1 MATRWILVGVEPV
14 WRVGRA
20 RFVALWLSAWP
31 AWGLA
36 QIVPA
41 PGGET
46 RVIQTQNGLPQ
57 VDIARPSGAGVS
69 VNHYHQFDV
78 QAPGAILNNASA
90 IVKTG
95 RAGYING
102 NPHFGPNQSARLIVN
117 EVHSLEASQLR
128 GPVEV
133 AGPRAEV
140 VVANPSG
147 IIVNGG
153 GFINTSRATLTTGQP
168 YYGADGSLAG
178 FNVSRGLVTVHGA
191 KFNALNIDQVDLIA
205 RAVQVNTEI
214 RAKNLNVV
222 SGANQVPYATLAA
235 TTIQGD
241 GPAPSVSIDVGQ
253 LGGMYADRIVMVG
266 TEHGVGVH
274 SAGTISAQA
283 GDLTLCANGK
293 LTLTP
298 TSQTNA
304 SGLLSVR
311 AQADI
316 QNDGKLYGKQDVS
329 VSSASLL
336 SNVGTLAAQRNLKVE
351 AHRVNSSGGLG
362 AGADAD
368 GVIDSAGELEVKA
381 TGSLVATGHQ
391 LAGGNMTL
399 EGAAVDLKHSNTLT
413 DGHLELYAKSGD
425 IDLTGAEVVSQGT
438 ARIIADDGVVNHN
451 QGKLSSGD
459 TQTIRAAALLNQ
471 DGQIFS
477 ESTLDIDV
485 AGKMDNLRG
494 LARAAGR
501 VLVKAGSL
509 DNTAGRVTSKSDDE
523 LSVTTVGPLTN
534 AAGHTVMGDQ
544 GGVIGGNGN
553 VKVQAGTLTNRG
565 RVTAK
570 GMLKV
575 SGQSINNNDGTLS
588 AKRLDVTADSLT
600 NEKGVIAQTGK
611 GDTVVRITHKF
622 DNTLGTIRSNGE
634 NLTLKSEAGSLTNNS
649 GTLYHGGSGTLKV
662 TGASTLTNLSGLIDS
677 ASVLNVDGQSID
689 NTGGVIRTK
698 TGSVTLTSASTFKNN
713 QGVVQ
718 GGNGLEVSSAD
729 TLFNQEGK
737 LVNRS
742 STGTLAVSAQ
752 ELDNTNGQIADTG
765 TVHTLIK
772 AASLHNAN
780 TNGQTHRGVIRGKGN
795 VTIDSAAV
803 QNGANGQI
811 VADRDLTFKNTDQLT
826 NAGQLTA
833 DGMLT
838 VEQPHAVLSNVD
850 GQISATKVK
859 LTVAS
864 LDNTSGQIA
873 NPKGSSGDITIQTGV
888 LTQHAGTI
896 ASARDLKLSAVSLIG
911 DGQLIGGRDAAISLQ
926 DDYTHGANNQIT
938 ANRNLTF
945 STTGQLTNTGKL
957 SAVGNLTT
965 RSNGLINRGEIRSG
979 IQGVTGTGI
988 TTLEAGSGEL
998 INEGK
1003 IDGHAVTTTSQ
1014 HLTNTGSIIGGT
1026 LTHTANTIVND
1037 GARAVMAGTQQVN
1050 LYGANT
1056 VTNRNGATL
1065 VSLGDLNI
1073 AKDDQKD
1080 ASGRLINLIDTV
1092 NNLSSTM
1099 EAHGLMNIA
1108 ARQLNNIRQNVQT
1121 ETRSSSS
1128 THTMRQLP
1136 WWRPSPPGSSP
1147 AFQDANVH
1155 MHHAYYVNPA
1165 DIISSTPILTPDGY
1179 WVTQLVVNLP
1189 WNASVFEWKNS
1200 GLYQTQYQQ
1209 DWRVTLPA
1217 GQVTLYAYDVKHGQ
1231 SNPDQQGGT
1240 AWDEKF
1246 SKNTY
1251 LRSFSNT
1258 AYSNHYGNC
1267 TTDCVRIETYPGYT
1281 DPNTQFMKETE
1292 RRREGHW
1299 PVETQRI
1306 AHQTVTET
1314 ELSPN
1319 SGAPALLTSGAAMNL
1334 TIGELVN
1341 NDNGTIAAGGDLNV
1355 NGQKV
1360 PNGHGAAVIKNTS
1373 TQLTK
1378 TYSFTN
1384 QSGYNHVKDP
1394 YPGTPAQWVTWTNPS
1409 ITFTTGIA
1417 GGTVTSNQ
1425 AVTIDAGETRNISV
1439 QATPVPV
1446 GADAAA
1452 LGLPDIDLKG
1462 QGVGAPRGAKQ
1473 RSGTPGVIKTVA
1485 GVRTSRPQLKLPT
1498 SGLFTIQS
1506 APNHPYLV
1514 VTDPRFTSYTQFV
1527 SSDYMLGQL
1536 DLNPQTVQKRIGD
1549 GYYESQ
1555 LVMAQVTQLTGK
1567 RYLEGFTSNEDEYKQ
1582 LMTHGAVFGKQFSLK
1597 PGIALTDAQM
1607 EALTTDI
1614 VWLVNQTI
1622 TLADGSQQTVLA
1634 PQVYLA
1640 KSNHVDVTPSGA
1652 LISGNTVQIKGTDI
1666 VNQGGTIAAK
1676 GDAALAASND
1686 IQNLGGA
1693 IHADNLALMAGRDII
1708 NQSLTRTEAQH
1719 FTTGTSTHTSIGAL
1733 GTLNASGEMLMQ
1745 AGHDLTVKGARVT
1758 TGGNLGVMAGHA
1770 VNIGTVET
1778 GSTIQTHSDARNTS
1792 AYQNT
1797 TQVGSA
1803 LHTGGSLGVA
1813 SGGDIGVTGST
1824 LTSDADMAL
1833 VGAGHV
1839 TIRGATNRAAVNLTG
1854 AHGRD
1859 WAYDNHMVETN
1870 VASQLSTGGSATVV
1884 AGQAA
1889 SGKRLEVL
1897 GSNIVAGTK
1906 GQGNGAVNLA
1916 ASGDV
1921 TIAQTR
1927 TRTRGDAASHSEAD
1941 KFLSSSSTDTAR
1953 SYAGSNAH
1961 GSLVSGETV
1970 SVSAGHDLNVR
1981 GSAVVSTHGTAL
1993 AAANNVNIGTA
2004 QSTAQ
2009 ESNDYRHRQSGL
2021 LAGDGLAV
2029 TIGSRAQSD
2038 QAQSSSLTHHGS
2050 VVGSVKDSVTI
2061 EAGNELHVKGSDLIA
2076 AKDVVGTAKTVTLQ
2090 TATDEQ
2096 HHSGQQAMRQSG
2108 VTLGIQTPG
2117 IAAVNNVVQQ
2127 ASAGAHSQDDRV
2139 RALRGLA
2146 GASGLYDAYQSVP
2159 GELGT
2164 LAKGEMPEAKL
2175 TVSIGSSGSRSV
2187 FSEDST
2193 QARGNRVQAGG
2204 LTKFQATG
2212 EKDPGQG
2219 NVIIRGSQIDAQN
2232 VHLAATDR
2240 VDLLNSTDTERV
2252 RHDHGSTSGSV
2263 GVSIGTKGLGVS
2275 ASAARANGDGNS
2287 DGAMQ
2292 NNTHVRARESVTIK
2306 SGGDT
2311 NVVGANVKGNRV
2323 VADVQGDLNV
2333 ASVQDTSVSAARQ
2346 HSAGVGLNVSQ
2357 GGGSASFN
2365 VQNGNARGNYAS
2377 VTEQAG
2383 IEAGEG
2389 GFDIAVKGNTDLKG
2403 AFIASE
2409 AVKAQNRLKTG
2420 TLSYSAIENH
2430 SDYQASTLGISGG
2443 ATTGDGGNVYQ
2454 PTGSSSGKNAGGA
2467 SPLYL
2472 SESGSSRA
2480 RTQSAISA
2488 AEIEIT
2494 NPDQQKQ
2501 AIAGLNRDATNLNGR
2516 VDKTPDVQQ
2525 SLQNQGELMSAMRDA
2540 GEAVA
2545 RRIGDVADAKRDA
2558 LLQAASESDD
2568 PQQKQQYLA
2577 EAEQWGESG
2586 RYRVGLQSA
2595 GGSLVGGIGGG
2606 LLGAAQSG
2614 AGSLVS
2620 ALLANKLDAVSRQI
2634 ADQKPT
2640 GNADLDK
2647 TLGNIVA
2654 NVMSSVAGGVIGGT
2668 QGAQA
2673 AYNVDRFN
2681 RQLHLEEKQRIR
2693 ELAGKDEVKEAR
2705 LAAAACAMAKC
2716 YAEYP
2721 EDSAAYQHFKQIAE
2735 FGASDALADERRI
2748 LSQQDGLFGYTT
2760 SGLFSDA
2767 NIDAAKQW
2775 NNTYQFTSRG
2785 AGAAQATLGAMG
2797 VAGAVASAPITCT
2810 TGLGC
2815 VANAFVAGTS
2825 ADVLIAGAK
2834 QTVSGQP
2841 ESTYLNQAL
2850 TGLGLSPGAAS
2861 LLEAGLGL
2869 GSAVTAGAVANAIT
2883 DRAAALNKLSA
2894 ASYKEFVTDGVK
2906 MPPEMMQSPQAQA
2919 LMQEIRMGNP
2929 GMSQKYIEEIAQSY
2943 IESGTSLP
2951 RIGTASPGAMLV
2963 KVVPKG
2969 DSISPYSGY
2978 WLSPEQARA
2987 IATMT
2992 PEQAGQILG
3001 LPATQAANMMG
3012 KGVDYYAITPKAGI
3026 APNVFVSEVAG
3037 TSQGMVTMPGG
3048 AQQVIVPNR
3057 GQWIEPFKIN
3067 PFTLR

>member
-1 MATRWILVGVEPV
+1 MRWILVGVEPV

-20 RFVALWLSAWP
+20 RFVALGLSAWP

-90 IVKTG
+90 VVKTDQ
-95 RAGYING
+95 AGYING
-102 NPHFGPNQSARLIVN
+102 NPHFDPNQSARLIVN

-128 GPVEV
+128 GHVEV

-147 IIVNGG
+147 IVVNGG

-191 KFNALNIDQVDLIA
+191 KFNASDIDQVDLIA
-205 RAVQVNTEI
+205 RAVQANAKI
-214 RAKNLNVV
+214 YAKNLNVV
-222 SGANQVPYATLAA
+222 TGANQVPYDTLAA
-235 TTIQGD
+235 TPIHGD

-266 TEHGVGVH
+266 TEYGVGVH
-274 SAGTISAQA
+274 SAGEISAQA
-283 GDLTLCANGK
+283 GDLTLHSNGK

-311 AQADI
+311 VQADV

-329 VSSASLL
+329 VSSESLL
-336 SNVGTLAAQRNLKVE
+336 TNTGTLAAQRNLKVT
-351 AHRVNSSGGLG
+351 AHSMNSSGGLG

-368 GVIDSAGELEVKA
+368 GVIDSTGELEVKT

-399 EGAAVDLKHSNTLT
+399 EGAAVDLKHSETLT
-413 DGHLELYAKSGD
+413 DGHLELHAKSGD

-438 ARIIADDGVVNHN
+438 ARIIAADGVVNHN
-451 QGKLSSGD
+451 RGKLSSGD
-459 TQTIRAAALLNQ
+459 TQTIRAAALSNQ

-501 VLVKAGSL
+501 VFVKAGSL
-509 DNTAGRVTSKSDDE
+509 DNTAGRVTLRSDDE
-523 LSVTTVGPLTN
+523 LSVTTAGQLTN
-534 AAGHTVMGDQ
+534 AAGHTVIGDQ

-553 VKVQAGTLTNRG
+553 VKVQAGTLNNRG
-565 RVTAK
+565 RVSAK
-570 GMLKV
+570 EILKV
-575 SGQSINNNDGTLS
+575 RGQSIDNTDGTLS
-588 AKRLDVTADSLT
+588 AKRLDVKADSLT
-600 NEKGVIAQTGK
+600 NEGGLIAQTGK
-611 GDTVVRITHKF
+611 GDTKVSVTHKL
-622 DNTLGTIRSNGE
+622 DNALGTIRSNGA
-634 NLTLKSEAGSLTNNS
+634 NLTLSVGSLMNNK
-649 GTLYHGGSGTLKV
+649 GTLYYGGSGTLKV
-662 TGASTLTNLSGLIDS
+662 TEASTLMNLGGLIDS
-677 ASVLNVDGQSID
+677 TGAIDVDGQSID

-698 TGSVTLTSASTFKNN
+698 SGSVTLTSASTLKNN

-718 GGNGLEVSSAD
+718 GGNGLKVSSAD
-729 TLFNQEGK
+729 TLFNQEGT
-737 LVNRS
+737 LVS
-742 STGTLAVSAQ
+742 LSPTGTLTVSAQ

-772 AASLHNAN
+772 ATSIHNAN
-780 TNGQTHRGVIRGKGN
+780 TNSQTHRGVIRGKGD

-833 DGMLT
+833 DGALT
-838 VEQPHAVLSNVD
+838 VDQPDAALFNVD
-850 GQISATKVK
+850 GQISATKIK

-864 LDNTSGQIA
+864 LDNTGGQIA
-873 NPKGSSGDITIQTGV
+873 NPKGSSGDIKMQTGV
-888 LTQHAGTI
+888 LTHHAGTI
-896 ASARDLKLSAVSLIG
+896 ASARDLQLSAASLIG

-926 DDYTHGANNQIT
+926 GDYTHGANNRIT
-938 ANRNLTF
+938 ANRNLIF
-945 STTGQLTNTGKL
+945 STTGQLTNAGKL
-957 SAVGNLTT
+957 LAVGNLTT
-965 RSNGLINRGEIRSG
+965 RSNGLINRGEIGSG
-979 IQGVTGTGI
+979 THGVPGTGI
-988 TTLEAGSGEL
+988 TTLEAGGGEL
-998 INEGK
+998 TNEGK
-1003 IDGHAVTTTSQ
+1003 INGNAITTTSQ
-1014 HLTNTGSIIGGT
+1014 HLTNTGSIIGDT

-1080 ASGRLINLIDTV
+1080 SSGRLINQIDTV

-1108 ARQLNNIRQNVQT
+1108 ARQLNNIRQNVQI

-1136 WWRPSPPGSSP
+1136 WWRPFPPGSSP

-1165 DIISSTPILTPDGY
+1165 DIISSTPILTPDGH

-1200 GLYQTQYQQ
+1200 GLTYWRPNGGYQAQYQQ
-1209 DWRVTLPA
+1209 DSRVTLPA

-1240 AWDEKF
+1240 AWAEKF
-1246 SKNTY
+1246 SKNIY
-1251 LRSFSNT
+1251 LRSFGNT
-1258 AYSNHYGNC
+1258 AYSNQYGNC
-1267 TTDCVRIETYPGYT
+1267 TTNCVRIETYPGYT

-1394 YPGTPAQWVTWTNPS
+1394 YPGTPAEWVTWTNPS
-1409 ITFTTGIA
+1409 ITFTTGIV

-1425 AVTIDAGETRNISV
+1425 AVTLDAGDIRNISV

-1446 GADAAA
+1446 GADAAV
-1452 LGLPDIDLKG
+1452 LGLTDLDFG
-1462 QGVGAPRGAKQ
+1462 TGHGVGAPRGAKQ
-1473 RSGTPGVIKTVA
+1473 RSGAPGVIKTVA

-1506 APNHPYLV
+1506 APNHPHLV

-1536 DLNPQTVQKRIGD
+1536 DLDPQTVQKRIGD

-1582 LMTHGAVFGKQFSLK
+1582 LMTHGAAFGKQFSLK

-1614 VWLVNQTI
+1614 VWLVNQTV

-1652 LISGNTVQIKGTDI
+1652 LIAGNTVQIKGTDI

-1693 IHADNLALMAGRDII
+1693 IHADNLALMAGHDII
-1708 NQSLTRTEAQH
+1708 NQSLINTEAQH
-1719 FTTGTSTHTSIGAL
+1719 FTTGASTHASIGAL
-1733 GTLNASGEMLMQ
+1733 GTLNASGEMRMQ
-1745 AGHDLTVKGARVT
+1745 AGHDLTVKGAQVT

-1778 GSTIQTHSDARNTS
+1778 GSTIQTHNDARNTS
-1792 AYQNT
+1792 AYRNT
-1797 TQVGSA
+1797 TQAGSA
-1803 LHTGGSLGVA
+1803 LQTGGSLGVT
-1813 SGGDIGVTGST
+1813 SGGDIGVMGST
-1824 LTSDADMAL
+1824 LTSGADMAL
-1833 VGAGHV
+1833 VGTGHV
-1839 TIRGATNRAAVNLTG
+1839 TIRDTTNRAAVNLSG
-1854 AHGRD
+1854 AHDRD

-1870 VASQLSTGGSATVV
+1870 VASQLSAGGSATVV
-1884 AGQAA
+1884 AGQGA
-1889 SGKRLEVL
+1889 SGKQLEVL
-1897 GSNIVAGTK
+1897 GSNIMAGTK

-1921 TIAQTR
+1921 TIAETR

-1953 SYAGSNAH
+1953 SYAGSNAN

-1993 AAANNVNIGTA
+1993 AAANNINIDTA

-2009 ESNDYRHRQSGL
+2009 ESSDYKHHQSGL
-2021 LAGDGLAV
+2021 LSGGELAV
-2029 TIGSRAQSD
+2029 TIGSRRQSD

-2050 VVGSVKDSVTI
+2050 VVGSVKGSVTI
-2061 EAGNELHVKGSDLIA
+2061 DAGNELHVTGSELIV
-2076 AKDVVGTAKTVTLQ
+2076 AKDVVGKAKTVTLE
-2090 TATDEQ
+2090 TVADEQ
-2096 HHSGQQAMRQSG
+2096 HHSGQHAMRQSG
-2108 VTLGIQTPG
+2108 VTLGVQTPG
-2117 IAAVNNVVQQ
+2117 VAAVSNVVQQ

-2139 RALRGLA
+2139 RALRGIA

-2164 LAKGEMPEAKL
+2164 LAKGELPEAKL
-2175 TVSIGSSGSRSV
+2175 TVSIGSSGSRSA

-2204 LTKFQATG
+2204 LAKFQATG
-2212 EKDPGQG
+2212 EKDQGQG
-2219 NVIIRGSQIDAQN
+2219 NVIIHGSDIDAQN
-2232 VHLAATDR
+2232 VHLEATHR
-2240 VDLLNSTDTERV
+2240 VDLLNSTDTERM
-2252 RHDHGSTSGSV
+2252 RNDNGSTSGSV

-2275 ASAARANGDGNS
+2275 ASAARAKGDGNS
-2287 DGAMQ
+2287 DWAMQ
-2292 NNTHVRARESVTIK
+2292 NNTHVRASDTVTIK

-2311 NVVGANVKGNRV
+2311 NVVSANVKGNRV

-2333 ASVQDTSVSAARQ
+2333 ASVQDTSVSAAHQ

-2377 VTEQAG
+2377 VAEQAG
-2383 IEAGEG
+2383 MQAGQG

-2403 AFIASE
+2403 AYISSE
-2409 AVKAQNRLKTG
+2409 AAKDQNRLKTG

-2430 SDYQASTLGISGG
+2430 SDYQASTFGISGG
-2443 ATTGDGGNVYQ
+2443 ATTGDGGNVYK
-2454 PTGSSSGKNAGGA
+2454 PTGSTSGKNAGGA

-2568 PQQKQQYLA
+2568 PQLKQQYLA
-2577 EAEQWGESG
+2577 EAEQWDESG

-2620 ALLANKLDAVSRQI
+2620 ALLANKLDEMSRQI
-2634 ADQKPT
+2634 VDQKPT

-2654 NVMSSVAGGVIGGT
+2654 NVMSSVAGGVVGGT

-2681 RQLHLEEKQRIR
+2681 RQLHQGEYDLAKRHAKLVAQQLKISEQEAEGRIVAEILR
-2693 ELAGKDEVKEAR
+2693 NSDQQTAEATGSKHDYEIRSIVGCQNLNCYGDKKDLQYADHNYNSQYIKPNQEAYDAGQSQLGRGQTYNELVTSNINKDPVGATVAGAGMMGLG
-2705 LAAAACAMAKC
+2705 LAAGG
-2716 YAEYP
+2716 
-2721 EDSAAYQHFKQIAE
+2721 S
-2735 FGASDALADERRI
+2735 LAPA
-2748 LSQQDGLFGYTT
+2748 GMM
-2760 SGLFSDA
+2760 
-2767 NIDAAKQW
+2767 
-2775 NNTYQFTSRG
+2775 G
-2785 AGAAQATLGAMG
+2785 AGALLGLGANGGVQLMG
-2797 VAGAVASAPITCT
+2797 DQPFDWTSFALSGV
-2810 TGLGC
+2810 
-2815 VANAFVAGTS
+2815 TS
-2825 ADVLIAGAK
+2825 A
-2834 QTVSGQP
+2834 VSTGMKFVP
-2841 ESTYLNQAL
+2841 VFMTGVGGAL
-2850 TGLGLSPGAAS
+2850 TGSALQGQNPNAAMGGAAVGTVIGYPIGAKIEGKLNDVLNPWYRQEWVDVGMGMS
-2861 LLEAGLGL
+2861 KYVAPSKLPSWLGGAAG
-2869 GSAVTAGAVANAIT
+2869 GAAQEKMGATVQ
-2883 DRAAALNKLSA
+2883 NKLDEEA
-2894 ASYKEFVTDGVK
+2894 AKK
-2906 MPPEMMQSPQAQA
+2906 
-2919 LMQEIRMGNP
+2919 
-2929 GMSQKYIEEIAQSY
+2929 
-2943 IESGTSLP
+2943 
-2951 RIGTASPGAMLV
+2951 
-2963 KVVPKG
+2963 
-2969 DSISPYSGY
+2969 
-2978 WLSPEQARA
+2978 
-2987 IATMT
+2987 
-2992 PEQAGQILG
+2992 
-3001 LPATQAANMMG
+3001 
-3012 KGVDYYAITPKAGI
+3012 
-3026 APNVFVSEVAG
+3026 
-3037 TSQGMVTMPGG
+3037 
-3048 AQQVIVPNR
+3048 
-3057 GQWIEPFKIN
+3057 
-3067 PFTLR
+3067 

>member
-1 MATRWILVGVEPV
+1 
-14 WRVGRA
+14 
-20 RFVALWLSAWP
+20 
-31 AWGLA
+31 
-36 QIVPA
+36 
-41 PGGET
+41 
-46 RVIQTQNGLPQ
+46 
-57 VDIARPSGAGVS
+57 
-69 VNHYHQFDV
+69 
-78 QAPGAILNNASA
+78 
-90 IVKTG
+90 
-95 RAGYING
+95 
-102 NPHFGPNQSARLIVN
+102 
-117 EVHSLEASQLR
+117 
-128 GPVEV
+128 
-133 AGPRAEV
+133 
-140 VVANPSG
+140 
-147 IIVNGG
+147 
-153 GFINTSRATLTTGQP
+153 
-168 YYGADGSLAG
+168 
-178 FNVSRGLVTVHGA
+178 
-191 KFNALNIDQVDLIA
+191 
-205 RAVQVNTEI
+205 
-214 RAKNLNVV
+214 
-222 SGANQVPYATLAA
+222 
-235 TTIQGD
+235 
-241 GPAPSVSIDVGQ
+241 
-253 LGGMYADRIVMVG
+253 MVG

-274 SAGTISAQA
+274 SAGEISAQA
-283 GDLTLCANGK
+283 GDLTLCSNGK
-293 LTLTP
+293 LTFTP

-329 VSSASLL
+329 VSSESLL
-336 SNVGTLAAQRNLKVE
+336 TNTGTLAAQRNLKVE
-351 AHRVNSSGGLG
+351 AHSVNSSGGLG

-413 DGHLELYAKSGD
+413 DGHLELHAKSGD

-459 TQTIRAAALLNQ
+459 TQTIRAAALSNQ

-494 LARAAGR
+494 LARAAGG

-509 DNTAGRVTSKSDDE
+509 DNTAGRVTSKSDDA

-575 SGQSINNNDGTLS
+575 SGQSINNNNGTLS

-600 NEKGVIAQTGK
+600 NEKGLIAQTGK
-611 GDTVVRITHKF
+611 GDTAVRVTHKF

-634 NLTLKSEAGSLTNNS
+634 NLILKSEAGSLTNNS

-737 LVNRS
+737 LVNLS

-765 TVHTLIK
+765 TVYTLIK
-772 AASLHNAN
+772 AASIHNAN

-826 NAGQLTA
+826 NVGQLTA
-833 DGMLT
+833 DGVLT

-873 NPKGSSGDITIQTGV
+873 NPKGSSGDITIRTGV

-896 ASARDLKLSAVSLIG
+896 ASARDLELSAVSLIG
-911 DGQLIGGRDAAISLQ
+911 DGQFIGGRDAAISLQ
-926 DDYTHGANNQIT
+926 GDYTHGANNQVT

-1003 IDGHAVTTTSQ
+1003 IDGNTITTTSQ
-1014 HLTNTGSIIGGT
+1014 HLTNTGSIIGDT

-1037 GARAVMAGTQQVN
+1037 GAQAVMAGTQQVN

-1092 NNLSSTM
+1092 NNLSSMM

-1108 ARQLNNIRQNVQT
+1108 ARQLNNIRQNVQI

-1136 WWRPSPPGSSP
+1136 WWRP
-1147 AFQDANVH
+1147 QDANVH

-1165 DIISSTPILTPDGY
+1165 DIISSTPILIPDGH
-1179 WVTQLVVNLP
+1179 WVTQLIVNLP

-1200 GLYQTQYQQ
+1200 GLTYWKPNGGHQAQYQQ
-1209 DWRVTLPA
+1209 DSRVTLPA

-1251 LRSFSNT
+1251 LRSFGNT
-1258 AYSNHYGNC
+1258 AYSNQYGHC
-1267 TTDCVRIETYPGYT
+1267 TTNCVRIETYPGYT

-1384 QSGYNHVKDP
+1384 RSGYNHVKDP

-1473 RSGTPGVIKTVA
+1473 RSGTLGVIKTVA

-1582 LMTHGAVFGKQFSLK
+1582 LMTHGAAFGKQFSLK

-1614 VWLVNQTI
+1614 VWLVNQTV

-1921 TIAQTR
+1921 TIAETR

-1953 SYAGSNAH
+1953 SYAGSNAN

-1993 AAANNVNIGTA
+1993 AVANNVNIGTA

-2021 LAGDGLAV
+2021 LSGDGLAV

-2038 QAQSSSLTHHGS
+2038 QAQSSSVTHHGS

-2108 VTLGIQTPG
+2108 VTLGVQTPG

-2139 RALRGLA
+2139 RALRGIA

-2164 LAKGEMPEAKL
+2164 LAQGELPEAKL
-2175 TVSIGSSGSRSV
+2175 TVSVGSSSSRSA

-2193 QARGNRVQAGG
+2193 QARGNRVQVGG
-2204 LTKFQATG
+2204 LAKFQATG
-2212 EKDPGQG
+2212 EKDQGQG

-2252 RHDHGSTSGSV
+2252 RHDNGSTSGSV

-2292 NNTHVRARESVTIK
+2292 NNTHVRARETVTIK

-2333 ASVQDTSVSAARQ
+2333 ASVQDTSMSAAHQ

-2377 VTEQAG
+2377 VAEQAG

-2409 AVKAQNRLKTG
+2409 AAKDQNRLKTG

-2430 SDYQASTLGISGG
+2430 SDYQASTLGIGGG
-2443 ATTGDGGNVYQ
+2443 ATTGDGGNVYP

-2480 RTQSAISA
+2480 RTQSAISD

-2516 VDKTPDVQQ
+2516 VDQTPDIQQ
-2525 SLQNQGELMSAMRDA
+2525 SLQSQGELMSAMRDA

-2568 PQQKQQYLA
+2568 PQLKQQYLA
-2577 EAEQWGESG
+2577 EAAQWDEIG

-2606 LLGAAQSG
+2606 LLEAAHSG

-2620 ALLANKLDAVSRQI
+2620 ALLANKLDEVSRQI

-2640 GNADLDK
+2640 GNAELDK
-2647 TLGNIVA
+2647 TLGNLVA
-2654 NVMSSVAGGVIGGT
+2654 NVMSTVVGGVVGGA

-2681 RQLHLEEKQRIR
+2681 RQLHQDANPRKDERKRIEHAIAPAYAAAHAGMTVEEATDI
-2693 ELAGKDEVKEAR
+2693 LAAQLLRLVDTTAASQGGWDQDASNYLNAYAATHPGETIGKDQWGNAVPLFGTASGYQR
-2705 LAAAACAMAKC
+2705 N
-2716 YAEYP
+2716 
-2721 EDSAAYQHFKQIAE
+2721 DSTIFSAAPQ
-2735 FGASDALADERRI
+2735 
-2748 LSQQDGLFGYTT
+2748 TT
-2760 SGLFSDA
+2760 
-2767 NIDAAKQW
+2767 NPPPQ
-2775 NNTYQFTSRG
+2775 
-2785 AGAAQATLGAMG
+2785 
-2797 VAGAVASAPITCT
+2797 
-2810 TGLGC
+2810 
-2815 VANAFVAGTS
+2815 
-2825 ADVLIAGAK
+2825 
-2834 QTVSGQP
+2834 
-2841 ESTYLNQAL
+2841 
-2850 TGLGLSPGAAS
+2850 
-2861 LLEAGLGL
+2861 LGL
-2869 GSAVTAGAVANAIT
+2869 GAVGGYLAGMGQGLADTIGHPLDTLWGGVKGAYGLIT
-2883 DRAAALNKLSA
+2883 D
-2894 ASYKEFVTDGVK
+2894 
-2906 MPPEMMQSPQAQA
+2906 PQGTAQQ
-2919 LMQEIRMGNP
+2919 MQEATRAVVVQAGEGNFK
-2929 GMSQKYIEEIAQSY
+2929 S
-2943 IESGTSLP
+2943 SGEQLGQQLGATV
-2951 RIGTASPGAMLV
+2951 IGTAAGIGTGKTVAAIKGKAAPVIDNNAAAHGEKHVTSSTTGTVWDSIKATQPTHPGSVIPQSFEMSLSNGQKVWVHGNATEHLAEYAQMVANNNSPG
-2963 KVVPKG
+2963 VVRLTTQQQLASLHGAVNAAAQNGITYNQLLNIGGWELKFAPPRQIG
-2969 DSISPYSGY
+2969 QLPVLIHALP
-2978 WLSPEQARA
+2978 
-2987 IATMT
+2987 IN
-2992 PEQAGQILG
+2992 GQI
-3001 LPATQAANMMG
+3001 
-3012 KGVDYYAITPKAGI
+3012 
-3026 APNVFVSEVAG
+3026 
-3037 TSQGMVTMPGG
+3037 
-3048 AQQVIVPNR
+3048 
-3057 GQWIEPFKIN
+3057 
-3067 PFTLR
+3067 

>member
-1 MATRWILVGVEPV
+1 
-14 WRVGRA
+14 
-20 RFVALWLSAWP
+20 
-31 AWGLA
+31 
-36 QIVPA
+36 
-41 PGGET
+41 
-46 RVIQTQNGLPQ
+46 
-57 VDIARPSGAGVS
+57 
-69 VNHYHQFDV
+69 
-78 QAPGAILNNASA
+78 
-90 IVKTG
+90 
-95 RAGYING
+95 
-102 NPHFGPNQSARLIVN
+102 
-117 EVHSLEASQLR
+117 
-128 GPVEV
+128 
-133 AGPRAEV
+133 
-140 VVANPSG
+140 
-147 IIVNGG
+147 
-153 GFINTSRATLTTGQP
+153 
-168 YYGADGSLAG
+168 
-178 FNVSRGLVTVHGA
+178 
-191 KFNALNIDQVDLIA
+191 
-205 RAVQVNTEI
+205 
-214 RAKNLNVV
+214 
-222 SGANQVPYATLAA
+222 SGANHVPYDTLAA

-274 SAGTISAQA
+274 SAGEISAQA
-283 GDLTLCANGK
+283 GDLTLCSNGK
-293 LTLTP
+293 LTFTP

-329 VSSASLL
+329 VSSESLL
-336 SNVGTLAAQRNLKVE
+336 TNTGTLAAQRNLKVE
-351 AHRVNSSGGLG
+351 AHSVNSSGGLG

-413 DGHLELYAKSGD
+413 DGHLELHAKSGD

-459 TQTIRAAALLNQ
+459 TQTIRAAALSNQ

-494 LARAAGR
+494 LARAAGG

-509 DNTAGRVTSKSDDE
+509 DNTAGRVTSKSDDA

-575 SGQSINNNDGTLS
+575 SGQSINNNNGTLS

-600 NEKGVIAQTGK
+600 NEKGLIAQTGK
-611 GDTVVRITHKF
+611 GDTAVRVTHKF

-634 NLTLKSEAGSLTNNS
+634 NLILKSEAGSLTNNS

-737 LVNRS
+737 LVNLS

-765 TVHTLIK
+765 TVYTLIK
-772 AASLHNAN
+772 AASIHNAN

-826 NAGQLTA
+826 NVGQLTA
-833 DGMLT
+833 DGVLT

-873 NPKGSSGDITIQTGV
+873 NPKGSSGDITIRTGV

-896 ASARDLKLSAVSLIG
+896 ASARDLELSAVSLIG
-911 DGQLIGGRDAAISLQ
+911 DGQFIGGRDAAISLQ
-926 DDYTHGANNQIT
+926 GDYTHGANNQVT

-1003 IDGHAVTTTSQ
+1003 IDGNTITTTSQ
-1014 HLTNTGSIIGGT
+1014 HLTNTGSIIGDT

-1037 GARAVMAGTQQVN
+1037 GAQAVMAGTQQVN

-1092 NNLSSTM
+1092 NNLSSMM

-1108 ARQLNNIRQNVQT
+1108 ARQLNNIRQNVQI

-1136 WWRPSPPGSSP
+1136 WWRP
-1147 AFQDANVH
+1147 QDANVH

-1165 DIISSTPILTPDGY
+1165 DIISSTPILIPDGH
-1179 WVTQLVVNLP
+1179 WVTQLIVNLP

-1200 GLYQTQYQQ
+1200 GLTYWKPNGGHQAQYQQ
-1209 DWRVTLPA
+1209 DSRVTLPA

-1251 LRSFSNT
+1251 LRSFGNT
-1258 AYSNHYGNC
+1258 AYSNQYGHC
-1267 TTDCVRIETYPGYT
+1267 TTNCVRIETYPGYT

-1384 QSGYNHVKDP
+1384 RSGYNHVKDP

-1473 RSGTPGVIKTVA
+1473 RSGTLGVIKTVA

-1582 LMTHGAVFGKQFSLK
+1582 LMTHGAAFGKQFSLK

-1614 VWLVNQTI
+1614 VWLVNQTV

-1921 TIAQTR
+1921 TIAETR

-1953 SYAGSNAH
+1953 SYAGSNAN

-1993 AAANNVNIGTA
+1993 AVANNVNIGTA

-2021 LAGDGLAV
+2021 LSGDGLAV

-2038 QAQSSSLTHHGS
+2038 QAQSSSVTHHGS

-2108 VTLGIQTPG
+2108 VTLGVQTPG

-2139 RALRGLA
+2139 RALRGIA

-2164 LAKGEMPEAKL
+2164 LAQGELPEAKL
-2175 TVSIGSSGSRSV
+2175 TVSVGSSSSRSA

-2193 QARGNRVQAGG
+2193 QARGNRVQVGG
-2204 LTKFQATG
+2204 LAKFQATG
-2212 EKDPGQG
+2212 EKDQGQG

-2252 RHDHGSTSGSV
+2252 RHDNGSTSGSV

-2292 NNTHVRARESVTIK
+2292 NNTHVRARETVTIK

-2333 ASVQDTSVSAARQ
+2333 ASVQDTSMSAAHQ

-2377 VTEQAG
+2377 VAEQAG

-2389 GFDIAVKGNTDLKG
+2389 GFDIAV
-2403 AFIASE
+2403 
-2409 AVKAQNRLKTG
+2409 
-2420 TLSYSAIENH
+2420 
-2430 SDYQASTLGISGG
+2430 
-2443 ATTGDGGNVYQ
+2443 
-2454 PTGSSSGKNAGGA
+2454 
-2467 SPLYL
+2467 
-2472 SESGSSRA
+2472 
-2480 RTQSAISA
+2480 
-2488 AEIEIT
+2488 
-2494 NPDQQKQ
+2494 
-2501 AIAGLNRDATNLNGR
+2501 
-2516 VDKTPDVQQ
+2516 
-2525 SLQNQGELMSAMRDA
+2525 
-2540 GEAVA
+2540 
-2545 RRIGDVADAKRDA
+2545 
-2558 LLQAASESDD
+2558 
-2568 PQQKQQYLA
+2568 
-2577 EAEQWGESG
+2577 
-2586 RYRVGLQSA
+2586 
-2595 GGSLVGGIGGG
+2595 
-2606 LLGAAQSG
+2606 
-2614 AGSLVS
+2614 
-2620 ALLANKLDAVSRQI
+2620 
-2634 ADQKPT
+2634 
-2640 GNADLDK
+2640 
-2647 TLGNIVA
+2647 
-2654 NVMSSVAGGVIGGT
+2654 
-2668 QGAQA
+2668 
-2673 AYNVDRFN
+2673 
-2681 RQLHLEEKQRIR
+2681 
-2693 ELAGKDEVKEAR
+2693 
-2705 LAAAACAMAKC
+2705 
-2716 YAEYP
+2716 
-2721 EDSAAYQHFKQIAE
+2721 
-2735 FGASDALADERRI
+2735 
-2748 LSQQDGLFGYTT
+2748 
-2760 SGLFSDA
+2760 
-2767 NIDAAKQW
+2767 
-2775 NNTYQFTSRG
+2775 
-2785 AGAAQATLGAMG
+2785 
-2797 VAGAVASAPITCT
+2797 
-2810 TGLGC
+2810 
-2815 VANAFVAGTS
+2815 
-2825 ADVLIAGAK
+2825 
-2834 QTVSGQP
+2834 
-2841 ESTYLNQAL
+2841 
-2850 TGLGLSPGAAS
+2850 
-2861 LLEAGLGL
+2861 
-2869 GSAVTAGAVANAIT
+2869 
-2883 DRAAALNKLSA
+2883 
-2894 ASYKEFVTDGVK
+2894 
-2906 MPPEMMQSPQAQA
+2906 
-2919 LMQEIRMGNP
+2919 
-2929 GMSQKYIEEIAQSY
+2929 
-2943 IESGTSLP
+2943 
-2951 RIGTASPGAMLV
+2951 
-2963 KVVPKG
+2963 
-2969 DSISPYSGY
+2969 
-2978 WLSPEQARA
+2978 
-2987 IATMT
+2987 
-2992 PEQAGQILG
+2992 
-3001 LPATQAANMMG
+3001 
-3012 KGVDYYAITPKAGI
+3012 
-3026 APNVFVSEVAG
+3026 
-3037 TSQGMVTMPGG
+3037 
-3048 AQQVIVPNR
+3048 
-3057 GQWIEPFKIN
+3057 
-3067 PFTLR
+3067 